1 MEKQLTYE
9 QVFLKALKGD
19 IKSKKVLIGIW
30 RVLANNYY
38 LSIYEDNE
46 EYKNNNKEFD
56 TFVSELI
63 NLMEEKEEPILVED
77 INKFI
82 EIEMKEIPLQRKRT

>member
-1 MEKQLTYE
+1 MEEQLTYE
-9 QVFLKALKGD
+9 QVFLKAIKGD

-30 RVLANNYY
+30 RILADNYY

-56 TFVSELI
+56 TFISELI
-63 NLMEEKEEPILVED
+63 NLIEEKEEPILVED